1 MHTTALGVLVA
12 CALVALS
19 ASASAGAERAPAPT
33 ETPAQRDARMKW
45 WREAR
50 FGMFIHWGLYAIPAG
65 EWNGK
70 KVPGIGEWIMEKAPI
85 PVADYE
91 KLAAQFNPT
100 KFDAKAWARVA
111 KDAGMKYVVITS
123 KHHDGFALFDSK
135 AGEWDVVD
143 ATPFKRDLLKE
154 LADAVRAEGMTM
166 CWYPSIM
173 DWHHPD
179 AQAPKFPKYNDK
191 GPK

>member
-1 MHTTALGVLVA
+1 MRNDDAYT
-12 CALVALS
+12 S
-19 ASASAGAERAPAPT
+19 ERT
-33 ETPAQRDARMKW
+33 RW
-45 WREAR
+45 FREAR

-85 PVADYE
+85 PVAEYE
-91 KLAAQFNPT
+91 KLAPQFNPT
-100 KFDAKAWARVA
+100 KFDAKAWARIA

-135 AGEWDVVD
+135 AGAWDVAD
-143 ATPFKRDLLKE
+143 ATPFKRDILKE

-166 CWYPSIM
+166 CWYHSIM

-179 AQAPKFPKYNDK
+179 AQGSKFPKYNDK
-191 GPK
+191 DQARANPNFQR